1 MRPEF
6 NHWTKTVEV
15 DLRLQGKVVEGFQ
28 RGSKQL
34 GCPTANLEMTSH
46 NIALT
51 DQAVPGV
58 YMGTCELNG
67 SIFKT
72 AISVGW
78 NPCYD
83 NLNKTVEAYLLGASY
98 SRFGFFGESIQTVN
112 NRSRREEKLL
122 IDELYEYMLIW
133 GNQSESDFTNESIYY
148 ACEFLIHSWWS
159 EGFEIGEKR
168 YKLRLH

>member
-83 NLNKTVEAYLLGASY
+83 NLNKTVEAYLLGGLQPDFYGSQIDLRL
-98 SRFGFFGESIQTVN
+98 SRYLRPEALYADFDA
-112 NRSRREEKLL
+112 LL
-122 IDELYEYMLIW
+122 IAI
-133 GNQSESDFTNESIYY
+133 SSDIRATDQVIQLAN
-148 ACEFLIHSWWS
+148 
-159 EGFEIGEKR
+159 
-168 YKLRLH
+168 